1 MGRSSNSSHYQLSA
15 NRLISRVHVEA
26 RYIAAT
32 IPLEP
37 NKVEIRCKGWNGV
50 KLHCQ
55 GRTWELARDDTFTS
69 ETEFLEI
76 MLDVQDARVL
86 IAWPNRDC
94 KDSVGAQMDS
104 SWDDE
109 NSPRGRASAVSARGQ
124 VIQSSPLRRGQRLA
138 SPVSPTPAGPSV
150 SSSNLSDLFSDA
162 AEPSVVKV
170 YEDSP
175 SPVSAAEVAVDES
188 FVSTQPA
195 SSFQAPAFESQ
206 SSEPSEPE
214 EEQDPDEENDPIVH
228 SFGPFG
234 ANISARMAAFATV
247 ASPKVPSTRREPSTP
262 PKRRSN
268 SEDTNEA
275 DPTPIIN
282 HVVNQ
287 LAFSR
292 LSSTPLSVIMNHL
305 PAELKGASPT
315 YPENKGLSKA
325 DLRKLLNAAACIG
338 EIGREGK
345 DAAGKPLESEYYYI
359 PDEDT
364 DEHRRAAVVD
374 GLRKPSLRN
383 CRKQHKVR

>member
-1 MGRSSNSSHYQLSA
+1 
-15 NRLISRVHVEA
+15 
-26 RYIAAT
+26 
-32 IPLEP
+32 
-37 NKVEIRCKGWNGV
+37 
-50 KLHCQ
+50 
-55 GRTWELARDDTFTS
+55 
-69 ETEFLEI
+69 

-86 IAWPNRDC
+86 IAWPDRDR
-94 KDSVGAQMDS
+94 KDSVGAQTDS

-138 SPVSPTPAGPSV
+138 SPVSPTPAGPSI
-150 SSSNLSDLFSDA
+150 SSSSLSDLFPDA

-170 YEDSP
+170 YEDAASP
-175 SPVSAAEVAVDES
+175 ENAAEVAVNES

-195 SSFQAPAFESQ
+195 SSFQAPSFESQ
-206 SSEPSEPE
+206 PSEFSEPE
-214 EEQDPDEENDPIVH
+214 EYQNPDEENDPIVH

-234 ANISARMAAFATV
+234 ANISSRMASFTTV
-247 ASPKVPSTRREPSTP
+247 ASPEVPRREPTAS
-262 PKRRSN
+262 PKQRSS

-305 PAELKGASPT
+305 PADLKAASPT
-315 YPENKGLSKA
+315 YPENKGLTKA

-359 PDEDT
+359 PDGDT

-383 CRKQHKVR
+383 CRKQHKVNMTHRAASSTLLLSQNVSDLVLAILLEETQNAITNY